1 MAWNDGL
8 NDLTGHINADKIIKN
23 IQGASLPK
31 AYEYMMGAYEHAFK
45 GKGGITANDCK
56 NLSKIVKAYSDEF
69 NLNMS
74 GLADWFTMAAEKDN
88 PEAYL
93 KNTAGIETRLYQISP
108 KYLTGSSTGGAD
120 DIIRNEY
127 TGTALQNTVPG
138 VRDSEL
144 KNQNTTQATP
154 APTPAPTPESN
165 TTPSTPNISTG
176 VSTPNVNNS
185 YKPKTTTTTN
195 TTTDTAYD
203 KLKAEFDAYKESL
216 KPIGA
221 AEAAKLYGIDYNE
234 ANILKDY
241 NDSTNEYYDNA
252 VKAQNDLRTQYARNN
267 TQYVNQIADAYI
279 DSYRNAAPTA
289 TGKGTLAANALS
301 TQLQADSINAANDY
315 GMMQSVNTLNEARA
329 AELKNNPQAAKD
341 YYNKIGTYLSG
352 LSATKNAS
360 DVKQYVDQLDAYSQ
374 MYAAD
379 RSYQSYLAQANA
391 AKYAGLANASAT
403 NASSAA
409 SNSAWNQIY
418 NYYLTTRG
426 GDSYKADSNIANLL
440 KASGGN

>member
-1 MAWNDGL
+1 MATFPSLSNPFNSNTFPTTPTL
-8 NDLTGHINADKIIKN
+8 PSVNMLTGNNRYYDASGKELNYTPWEGTAYSADGSIIYTFKNGKVSVAANKGLPSSTKLNTTVLVDKKEYAVYRRTNGTYYYRNADNKEVDITNSAVVSDLNKN
-23 IQGASLPK
+23 KNMCINLDRATTSTTETKPEAKPEAKPETNNTASAPTYSAPSYSAPK
-31 AYEYMMGAYEHAFK
+31 QDNAYIDQA
-45 GKGGITANDCK
+45 
-56 NLSKIVKAYSDEF
+56 
-69 NLNMS
+69 
-74 GLADWFTMAAEKDN
+74 LADSYARIDELEK
-88 PEAYL
+88 L
-93 KNTAGIETRLYQISP
+93 
-108 KYLTGSSTGGAD
+108 
-120 DIIRNEY
+120 
-127 TGTALQNTVPG
+127 
-138 VRDSEL
+138 
-144 KNQNTTQATP
+144 
-154 APTPAPTPESN
+154 
-165 TTPSTPNISTG
+165 
-176 VSTPNVNNS
+176 
-185 YKPKTTTTTN
+185 
-195 TTTDTAYD
+195 
-203 KLKAEFDAYKESL
+203 L

-234 ANILKDY
+234 ANILKEY

-279 DSYRNAAPTA
+279 DSYKNAAPTA

-341 YYNKIGTYLSG
+341 YYNRIGTYLSG

-391 AKYAGLANASAT
+391 AKYAGLTNAAAT
-403 NASSAA
+403 NAGSAA
-409 SNSAWNQIY
+409 ANSAWNQIY